1 MFSVNRKGLLP
12 EVSPIDETPGFYT
25 SQNVSTGIN
34 DTESSAAGE
43 GQIESEDEEILS
55 QPRQKNGQDLD
66 KSGDNLSVTDAKPS
80 ATFNEERLIG
90 IVSKMNETINT
101 LNVKLN
107 GIDARIGTGSAVGG
121 GNVIHNPTVEDRF
134 PIDSVE
140 NFMAFEEILK
150 KDQSLFNYLVSQH
163 PIQVTFNLF
172 TLLIHQLL

>member
-80 ATFNEERLIG
+80 ATFNE
-90 IVSKMNETINT
+90 
-101 LNVKLN
+101 
-107 GIDARIGTGSAVGG
+107 
-121 GNVIHNPTVEDRF
+121 
-134 PIDSVE
+134 
-140 NFMAFEEILK
+140 
-150 KDQSLFNYLVSQH
+150 
-163 PIQVTFNLF
+163 
-172 TLLIHQLL
+172 